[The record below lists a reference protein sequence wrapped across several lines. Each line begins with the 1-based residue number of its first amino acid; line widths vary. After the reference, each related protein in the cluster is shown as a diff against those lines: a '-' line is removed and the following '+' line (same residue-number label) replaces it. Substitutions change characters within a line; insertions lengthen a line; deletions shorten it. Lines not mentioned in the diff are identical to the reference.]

1 MTNDL
6 NTQLPSLPLKHFWRI
21 RPLYQGSRI
30 VEVQIRRKRWLGS
43 IEVTSGTTMFKR
55 YTSTIEVTS
64 DTIVFKRY
72 TSTQE
77 SIVSVAYQVRGRF
90 YKYTRES
97 SEALNASG
105 DYSGGNK

>member
-6 NTQLPSLPLKHFWRI
+6 NTQLPSLPIKHFWRI
-21 RPLYQGSRI
+21 RPLYGGSRI

-43 IEVTSGTTMFKR
+43 IEVTS
-55 YTSTIEVTS
+55 

-77 SIVSVAYQVRGRF
+77 SIVSEAYQVRGRF
-90 YKYTRES
+90 YEYTRES

>member
-55 YTSTIEVTS
+55 YTST
-64 DTIVFKRY
+64 
-72 TSTQE
+72 QE
-77 SIVSVAYQVRGRF
+77 SIVSVAYQVRVRF
-90 YKYTRES
+90 YEYTRES

>member
-55 YTSTIEVTS
+55 YTST
-64 DTIVFKRY
+64 
-72 TSTQE
+72 QE
-77 SIVSVAYQVRGRF
+77 SIVSVAYKVRGRF
-90 YKYTRES
+90 YEYTRES

>member
-21 RPLYQGSRI
+21 RPIYRGSRI

-55 YTSTIEVTS
+55 YASA
-64 DTIVFKRY
+64 
-72 TSTQE
+72 QE
-77 SIVSVAYQVRGRF
+77 AIVSVAYQVRGRF
-90 YKYTRES
+90 YEYTRES
-97 SEALNASG
+97 FEALNASG

>member
-21 RPLYQGSRI
+21 RPIYQGSRI

-43 IEVTSGTTMFKR
+43 IEVTSDTTMFKR
-55 YTSTIEVTS
+55 YA
-64 DTIVFKRY
+64 
-72 TSTQE
+72 STQE
-77 SIVSVAYQVRGRF
+77 SIVSEAYQVRGRF
-90 YKYTRES
+90 YEYTRES

>member
-21 RPLYQGSRI
+21 RPIYQGSRI

-43 IEVTSGTTMFKR
+43 IEVTSDTTMFKR
-55 YTSTIEVTS
+55 YA
-64 DTIVFKRY
+64 
-72 TSTQE
+72 STQE

-90 YKYTRES
+90 YEYTRES

>member
-43 IEVTSGTTMFKR
+43 IEVTSGTTMF
-55 YTSTIEVTS
+55 E
-64 DTIVFKRY
+64 RY

-90 YKYTRES
+90 YKYTRGS

>member
-21 RPLYQGSRI
+21 RPIYPGSRI

-43 IEVTSGTTMFKR
+43 
-55 YTSTIEVTS
+55 IEVTS

-77 SIVSVAYQVRGRF
+77 SIVSVAYKVRGRF
-90 YKYTRES
+90 YEYTRGS

-105 DYSGGNK
+105 DYSGGSR